1 MANEGLTDARLSEL
15 YRRALA
21 DRGGRERERCVAP
34 EAMLAVTR
42 REGPEEQR
50 LEVLDHVMG
59 CSACR
64 SEFELMRLI
73 EQAGAELERSALLRI
88 VPRRGWRWVAPLA
101 LAASL
106 LLVVAVGQKLRT
118 HGGPDVVRGTV
129 DAVTLLAPAAEIDA
143 GGSVTF
149 TWQPVP
155 GALRYD
161 LEVLDDQGT
170 VVFAQATEQTSAT
183 LPDARPLVPG
193 SSYRWWVRATT
204 GAGEQRA
211 SPLRSLR
218 IRMK

>member
-21 DRGGRERERCVAP
+21 GRAGRERERCVAP
-34 EAMLAVTR
+34 EAMLAVAR

-50 LEVLDHVMG
+50 LLVLDHVMS
-59 CSACR
+59 CNACR
-64 SEFELMRLI
+64 SEFELLRSI
-73 EQAGAELERSALLRI
+73 EQAGAETERPALSSI

-106 LLVVAVGQKLRT
+106 LLVVAVAQKLTT

-143 GGSVTF
+143 GTPVTF
-149 TWQPVP
+149 AWQPVA

-161 LEVLDDQGT
+161 LEVLDEQGT
-170 VVFAQATEQTSAT
+170 VVFAQATEQTSAA
-183 LPDARPLVPG
+183 LPDARRLMPG

-204 GAGEQRA
+204 GAGEQR